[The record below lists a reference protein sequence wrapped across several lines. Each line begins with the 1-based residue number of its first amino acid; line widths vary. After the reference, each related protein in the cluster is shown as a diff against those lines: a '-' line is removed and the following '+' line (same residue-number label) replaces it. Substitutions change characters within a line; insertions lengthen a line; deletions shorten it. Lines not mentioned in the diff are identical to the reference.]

1 MFLEE
6 EKKKSAESD
15 LSKIDMKNF
24 DNNRKLGED
33 NSYICQLIRYDSI
46 DEFISFTNQNN
57 LSLSSKIQSSI
68 FETNSLLMQKEPTL
82 IEYAAFY
89 RSVKIFQ
96 YLQSN
101 HIELTPSLWFYSIHG
116 QKLDLIFNLEEN
128 NAIPET
134 ASYAKCFEES
144 IKCHH
149 N

>member
-24 DNNRKLGED
+24 ENNRKLGED

-68 FETNSLLMQKEPTL
+68 FETNSLLMQKE
-82 IEYAAFY
+82 YAAFY
-89 RSVKIFQ
+89 GSVKIFQ

-128 NAIPET
+128 NVIPET
-134 ASYAKCFEES
+134 ASYAKFFEES
-144 IKCHH
+144 IKYHH